1 MIFSSRIAYSS
12 NVNPASIQ
20 QLNGFLFYE
29 CRRNGFNFEN
39 NRTLSEID
47 LWTDA
52 IHLIESG
59 KRIIANNLINIL
71 IYESSQLVSLSENT
85 LSSEKTRTSKLN
97 SEKLDNSKL
106 RLRNVNKVLIGNLN
120 IDSSRNKFDQL
131 KDTVLKHID
140 VLISTETKLE
150 TFLIPQFLMDGV
162 SKPYRFDRNKHG
174 GGVMVYIRDNSQ

>member
-12 NVNPASIQ
+12 NVNLASIQ

-71 IYESSQLVSLSENT
+71 IYESIQLVS
-85 LSSEKTRTSKLN
+85 
-97 SEKLDNSKL
+97 
-106 RLRNVNKVLIGNLN
+106 
-120 IDSSRNKFDQL
+120 
-131 KDTVLKHID
+131 
-140 VLISTETKLE
+140 
-150 TFLIPQFLMDGV
+150 
-162 SKPYRFDRNKHG
+162 
-174 GGVMVYIRDNSQ
+174 